1 MAVRANVECC
11 VVQGSYRSRAGEEG
25 PETVV
30 ELWCRAREGHSVLLL
45 VHGMRPYLEIAVPG
59 RPTAELPEDIEQRL
73 ERVRQTNGVTRV
85 HEPQEKWTELG
96 TKPHWRVEITQPWAM
111 TTGPRVREK
120 LEADWETTSADIVF
134 VNRLFY
140 DNDVGPHIRADAEV
154 LWASDDAPEELLATL
169 PATHRGDEAR
179 TESAERVRESGGEG
193 LYPVDLIVSC
203 NLAQIT
209 RCEAFLTPFV
219 LFSFDLETSIA
230 EETILCAAAVVQR
243 GDERTEHTFRGSERE
258 ILEGLTRLV
267 RESDPDIIT
276 GYNIDNFDL
285 PRIESRMKA
294 LARGTDIQAAA
305 ELFGWGRVPLL
316 DADGGRLLPKRDS
329 ARRTWRLHGR
339 CVLDAWW
346 QARMT
351 LRPQRE
357 TLRFVA
363 ELLWP
368 ERDDLHKLDI
378 DASRMDEEW
387 AKDPD
392 LVLEYCLRD
401 AILPLEI
408 LGHIHAVERKEALA
422 AVARVPLEVATAGTT
437 SQWIDSLVI
446 RLADREGVAVPR
458 THRGGKSKQIEGGYV
473 HEVEAGLQPW
483 VAVLDFKSMYPSI
496 MISNNVCY
504 TTRIDERK
512 RPDEVIPEG
521 IHESPFGASFLP
533 ATSRRG
539 LVPQLL
545 EHLMEQRDIHKRALA
560 DAQESGDE
568 SAEMFHDQMQFAVK
582 ILMNSF
588 YGVFASNFYRFTHP
602 QLGASIT
609 AWARSNIKQIIGQ
622 LEEEGHPVVYSDTD
636 SVFVSAPIAESAPTV
651 EPEEGTDR
659 EAWERTCAELIGFG
673 QEIAEKY
680 SVEGA
685 ELEFEAGLS
694 VFFSHGAKKRY
705 VGRKVWPRTEM
716 LVRGYEVRR
725 SDSFN
730 LLTDVMTEMFELIL
744 DGESSEAVQ
753 HILKLIERVRA
764 REVEP
769 ADLVI
774 SRSCKGRVNAD
785 GSIDF
790 TRVYTNPDGLP
801 FVRAAKQRIAAGL
814 NFTPGMKVGWLVTDG
829 KKSPMTIEA
838 WLQEETGVEQTDYDP
853 EFYAK
858 RIATALGRISEAF
871 GWSADDLLKGN
882 RQATLFSF

>member
-45 VHGMRPYLEIAVPG
+45 VHGMRPYLDIAIPG
-59 RPTAELPEDIEQRL
+59 RPTAELPGDIEQRL
-73 ERVRQTNGVTRV
+73 ERVRQTNGVTHI

-96 TKPHWRVEITQPWAM
+96 SKPHWRVEVKQPWAM

-120 LEADWETTSADIVF
+120 LEENWETTSADIPF

-140 DNDVGPHIRADAEV
+140 DNDVGPHISADAEV
-154 LWASDDAPEELLATL
+154 LWASEDVPEELLTSL
-169 PATHRGDEAR
+169 PETHRGEGSR
-179 TESAERVRESGGEG
+179 TESAERVREFGGEG
-193 LYPVDLIVSC
+193 LYPVDLVVSC
-203 NLAQIT
+203 NIAQVT
-209 RCEAFLTPFV
+209 QCEAFPAPFV

-243 GDERTEHTFRGSERE
+243 GKERTEHTFRGSERE
-258 ILEGLTRLV
+258 ILEGLARLV

-294 LARGTDIQAAA
+294 LARGSNIESAA
-305 ELFGWGRVPLL
+305 ELFGWGRVPLF
-316 DADGGRLLPKRDS
+316 DPDGERLLPKKD
-329 ARRTWRLHGR
+329 RRTWRIQGR

-368 ERDDLHKLDI
+368 ERDELHKLDV
-378 DASRMDEEW
+378 DASKMDEEW
-387 AKDPD
+387 VKDPD

-408 LGHIHAVERKEALA
+408 LGQIHAVERKEALA
-422 AVARVPLEVATAGTT
+422 AVARVPLDVAIAGTT
-437 SQWIDSLVI
+437 SQWIDSMVI

-458 THRGGKSKQIEGGYV
+458 TRRGGKSEQIEGGYV
-473 HEVEAGLQPW
+473 HEVEAGLQTW

-504 TTRIDERK
+504 TTRIDEHK

-533 ATSRRG
+533 SQSRRG

-545 EHLMEQRDIHKRALA
+545 EHLMEQRDIHKRALSA
-560 DAQESGDE
+560 AQDNGDE
-568 SAEMFHDQMQFAVK
+568 SAEMFHYEMQFAVK

-609 AWARSNIKQIIGQ
+609 AWARSNIKQIIAQ
-622 LEEEGHPVVYSDTD
+622 LDEEGNPVVYSDTD
-636 SVFVSAPIAESAPTV
+636 SVFVSAPVDESAPTV
-651 EPEEGTDR
+651 EPDGGSDLV
-659 EAWERTCAELIGFG
+659 AWEQACSELVKFG
-673 QEIAEKY
+673 EQLAEKY
-680 SVEGA
+680 TAEGA
-685 ELEFEAGLS
+685 ELEFETGLS

-705 VGRKVWPRTEM
+705 VGRKVWPRSEM

-730 LLTDVMTEMFELIL
+730 LLTDAMTEMFELIL
-744 DGESSEAVQ
+744 DGDSDDAVQ
-753 HILKLIERVRA
+753 HILQLIKRVRA

-774 SRSCKGRVNAD
+774 SRSCKGKANKGD

-790 TRVYTNPDGLP
+790 TGVYTNPDGLP

-814 NFTPGMKVGWLVTDG
+814 NFTPGMKVGWLVTNG